1 MDISRLLKIS
11 ATALCAFALCG
22 VARAQDGLAGEL
34 DDLLGL
40 GGDDAGDVFAAPA
53 AEQAP
58 AAAEAPAEA
67 VEEAPV
73 AAAEAAEA
81 PAEAA
86 NEAVAAGADAL
97 DDLLAP
103 AEEAP
108 VAVAE
113 APAEAAEEAAAE
125 EAPAEAAEEAPV
137 AAAEVAEAPAEAA
150 KEAAAE
156 EAPAEAAEEAPVAA
170 AEAAEAPAEAAEE
183 AAAEAVEAA
192 AEDAAPEAPV
202 EEAVAEKPAEAV
214 ADDLDALLGAD
225 DKEPAAEAPVAE
237 AAAGEEA
244 VAAGGDALDDLLAPA
259 EEAVAE
265 APAEVAAEVAD
276 AAGEAPADD
285 AGDALGDLLAPLDE
299 AVAGE
304 EAPAEV
310 AEAAEPAG
318 EVVADGAED
327 EVAPVGDEVAEA
339 VDAADGNAPEAGD
352 AEVAADGDAGKSP
365 EDERLA
371 EISEIETLERV
382 RKQALEKHGLASLEN
397 ARKEMKD
404 GNYVEA
410 QRLYEEAVKFITNR
424 PGNETL
430 IDEAEQGVAE
440 SIYRQAIVMWKKE
453 VLDEAIKLARQARD
467 KNHPKASKLISDIQE
482 QIDNPPKPP
491 RPKVVK
497 RWKESAFKDNQ
508 EEVRSRI
515 GKAREYYVTGEYDL
529 ARRELEIILKSNPY
543 NQDAIVL
550 LRRVAERDYDFS
562 STEFATTRASMIQDV
577 REKWTPDRYA
587 IDVVDYTAKGDTSTT
602 TGKEITDPSG
612 KTAEQVTADK
622 MAAIVIPEI
631 NFRAANIN
639 DVVAFF
645 EQASRD
651 YDDQQIPPER
661 RGVNIILKL
670 NQAAQAA
677 EAAIPSD
684 DPWGQA
690 ESAVST
696 GGVQPVTFSARFM
709 SLYEALKVITEIS
722 GLKFRIRGNIV
733 MIMPLDTPDEDM
745 VSRTY
750 TVLPSIEERA
760 SSMSTSLTQSRAD
773 SGGFLDPSDVNN
785 DSNGQINWKQLFE
798 DMGVKWPTGSSIAY
812 LPSIN
817 KMRVLNTP
825 ENLIEFEK
833 TLQELNVTPRQV
845 EIEARFVEVGQ
856 TDLDSLGLEWNLSD
870 DWEVLTRKDDPMQHI
885 SVGAGS
891 GTKNSLRYLSSASSS
906 FVNLPDVKDGVLSVA
921 SHLTNPEIEVIL
933 HALSQKSNTDLLS
946 APKVVTMNM
955 QEAIIKVVTEFIYP
969 TDYELEEYDSRS
981 DNDNVQNVY
990 PAVTPQ
996 SFEMREIGVILQ
1008 VVPEVSED
1016 GQMISLQLNP
1026 QIISPPEWEDYGF
1039 EYPKGVVD
1047 ANGNMETYHIAMR
1060 QPLFQVRSINTKVAI
1075 YNGATVVMGG
1085 MITEERVEVEDKVP
1099 VLGDIPLIGRLFRS
1113 TYERSEKRNLL
1124 IFVTARMVDPAGRT
1138 VRSESADGEG
1148 LAR

>member
-1 MDISRLLKIS
+1 MDMSRLLKIS
-11 ATALCAFALCG
+11 ATVLCAFALCG
-22 VARAQDGLAGEL
+22 VVRAQDGLAGEL

-40 GGDDAGDVFAAPA
+40 GGDDAGDGLFAAPAEAAPA
-53 AEQAP
+53 AEAP
-58 AAAEAPAEA
+58 
-67 VEEAPV
+67 
-73 AAAEAAEA
+73 
-81 PAEAA
+81 
-86 NEAVAAGADAL
+86 
-97 DDLLAP
+97 
-103 AEEAP
+103 
-108 VAVAE
+108 
-113 APAEAAEEAAAE
+113 AAAE
-125 EAPAEAAEEAPV
+125 EAPVVEE
-137 AAAEVAEAPAEAA
+137 
-150 KEAAAE
+150 
-156 EAPAEAAEEAPVAA
+156 
-170 AEAAEAPAEAAEE
+170 
-183 AAAEAVEAA
+183 
-192 AEDAAPEAPV
+192 AAPEA
-202 EEAVAEKPAEAV
+202 AAPAEEV
-214 ADDLDALLGAD
+214 I
-225 DKEPAAEAPVAE
+225 AEA
-237 AAAGEEA
+237 
-244 VAAGGDALDDLLAPA
+244 DAPAAPA

-265 APAEVAAEVAD
+265 AAAPVAAQAAEAADDLAALLAADDEQEAAEAKPEAAEAAQVVEDAAEPEAEAPVAEEAAPAAEEAVADVDEAAPQAEAPVVEEAAPAAEDAVAEAEEAAPAAEEAAAEAEEAAPAAGDLAALLAAGNDEEPEIAPAEVIEDEEPEAAAAEAAPEAKAD
-276 AAGEAPADD
+276 E
-285 AGDALGDLLAPLDE
+285 GDLLGDLLAPLE
-299 AVAGE
+299 E

-310 AEAAEPAG
+310 AE
-318 EVVADGAED
+318 
-327 EVAPVGDEVAEA
+327 EVAPVAEEVEPIAEAEPVEEVAPVVED
-339 VDAADGNAPEAGD
+339 VADGEDGVVADDNGAAEAETP
-352 AEVAADGDAGKSP
+352 AEEAAADAGKQS
-365 EDERLA
+365 EDDERKA

-424 PGNETL
+424 PGNEKL

-440 SIYRQAIVMWKKE
+440 SIYRQSIVMWKKD
-453 VLDEAIKLARQARD
+453 VLDEAVKLARQARD
-467 KNHPKASKLISDIQE
+467 KNHPKASKLIADIQE

-497 RWKESAFKDNQ
+497 RWKESDFKDNQ
-508 EEVRSRI
+508 EDIRARI
-515 GKAREYYVTGEYDL
+515 GKAREYYITGEYDL
-529 ARRELEIILKSNPY
+529 ARRELELILKSNPY

-562 STEFATTRASMIQDV
+562 STEFSTTRASMIQDV

-587 IDVVDYTAKGDTSTT
+587 IDVVDYTAKGDNTT
-602 TGKEITDPSG
+602 ITGKEITDPSG

-670 NQAAQAA
+670 NQAAQAT

-773 SGGFLDPSDVNN
+773 SGGFLDPADVNN

-870 DWEVLTRKDDPMQHI
+870 DWEVLTRKSDPMQHI

-891 GTKNSLRYLSSASSS
+891 GTRNSLRYLANSPSA
-906 FVNLPDVKDGVLSVA
+906 FNQIATVNDGILSVA
-921 SHLTNPEIEVIL
+921 SHLTNPELEVIL

-955 QEAIIKVVTEFIYP
+955 QEAIIKVVTEYIYP
-969 TDYELEEYDSRS
+969 TEYELEEYDSKS

-996 SFEMREIGVILQ
+996 SFEMREVGVILQ

-1026 QIISPPEWEDYGF
+1026 QIISEPEWEDYGF
-1039 EYPKGVVD
+1039 EYPKGVAD
-1047 ANGNMETYHIAMR
+1047 ADGNMETYHIAMR
-1060 QPLFQVRSINTKVAI
+1060 QPLFKIRSINTKVAI

-1085 MITEERVEVEDKVP
+1085 MITEERVEVVDKVP

-1113 TYERSEKRNLL
+1113 TYEKSEKRNLL